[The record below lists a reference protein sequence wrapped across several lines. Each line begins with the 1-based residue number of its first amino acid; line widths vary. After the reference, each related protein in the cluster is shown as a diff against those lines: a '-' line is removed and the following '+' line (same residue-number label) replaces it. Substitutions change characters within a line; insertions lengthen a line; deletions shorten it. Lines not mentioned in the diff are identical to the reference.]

1 MPWADRSLVYVCD
14 TELEICVSLQN
25 SLHVVI
31 YVSYRLNDKIY
42 SYMYWL
48 TDLLNSMLI
57 KDSYSIS
64 TVKPL

>member
-1 MPWADRSLVYVCD
+1 MPWADRSLLYVCD
-14 TELEICVSLQN
+14 TELEISVSLQN

-57 KDSYSIS
+57 KDSYNIS

>member
-1 MPWADRSLVYVCD
+1 MPWADRSLLYVCD
-14 TELEICVSLQN
+14 TELEISVSLQN

>member
-1 MPWADRSLVYVCD
+1 MPWADRSLLYVCD